1 MSASLLV
8 ATVIA
13 AAPVAD
19 VPTDLWQ
26 TAPDAGAKSW
36 VAPAQPSAKARAVVL
51 IPGLYVHPLRPVR
64 ATRPEMRAWQMPG
77 AELVKALAKDSDV
90 FAFGYAQTLSVDE
103 VAQAPGLLDA
113 VTRLRAA
120 GYTEV
125 VLVGHSAGGVIA
137 RQFLEANPNAGA
149 TKVVAVAAPF
159 AGAEAATLNVGYPK
173 AQAPFVKSLAPDA
186 RTAATRANKLALA
199 KDAEFACVVC
209 KLKRVDTDG
218 VVQTR
223 SQWPD
228 DLQCAGVP
236 AVLSSV
242 SHANAMDSAATAKTI
257 AELATKKLARWSSA
271 EVETARAVLFGESIT
286 RPGLFRREK

>member
-1 MSASLLV
+1 MSPSLLV
-8 ATVIA
+8 MAVIA
-13 AAPVAD
+13 AAPVAE

-26 TAPDAGAKSW
+26 TAPDIGAKSW

-64 ATRPEMRAWQMPG
+64 ATRPEIRAWQMPG

-90 FAFGYAQTLSVDE
+90 FAFGYAQTSSVDE

-113 VTRLRAA
+113 VTRLRTA

-125 VLVGHSAGGVIA
+125 VLVGHSAGGLIA
-137 RQFLEANPNAGA
+137 RLFVEANPSAGA
-149 TKVVAVAAPF
+149 TKVIAVAAPF

-173 AQAPFVKSLAPDA
+173 SQAPFVKSLAPDA
-186 RTAATRANKLALA
+186 RTAATKANKFALA

-209 KLKRVDTDG
+209 KLKRVDSDG

-223 SQWPD
+223 SQWPN
-228 DLQCAGVP
+228 DLQCLGVP
-236 AVLSSV
+236 AVVAPV
-242 SHANAMDSAATAKTI
+242 SHTDAMDSAAAAKLI
-257 AELATKKLARWSSA
+257 AGLVCGKLARWSPE
-271 EVETARAVLFGESIT
+271 EVETARAVLFGEP
-286 RPGLFRREK
+286 RPGVFRREK